1 MAKTATFCG
10 HRSVLRTM
18 KGDRMLTSGHG
29 RHRRPRQAPTAIV
42 TVAATGAGIALP
54 FLAVTGAQAADTAT
68 WTAVATCES
77 GGLWS
82 ANAGNGFYGGLQ
94 ISQET
99 WTEYGG
105 TVYADRPD
113 LASIAQQITVAEK
126 ILAVLGPDAWPGCA
140 TTAGL
145 TRGGATPSVDP
156 GSVVPSDSATG
167 TGDGTATTVPPT
179 GTDSPAAT
187 GTASPS
193 PSASAS
199 ASASSTATAGTADP
213 AQGQGSQ
220 APPPA
225 QPSAGDG
232 ATGDS
237 GTVGVL
243 PDLAETV
250 SGAIPRVKSSSEG
263 LRTTSATNVGTY
275 VVQAGDSL
283 CGIAAAQDVNG
294 GWRALYKENAAVIGD
309 DASVINPGELLQ
321 LG

>member
-1 MAKTATFCG
+1 
-10 HRSVLRTM
+10 
-18 KGDRMLTSGHG
+18 MLTSGHG

-54 FLAVTGAQAADTAT
+54 FLAVTGAQAAETST

-82 ANAGNGFYGGLQ
+82 ADAGNGFYGGLQ

-113 LASIAQQITVAEK
+113 LASISQQITVAEK

-145 TRGGATPSVDP
+145 SQDGATPSIDP
-156 GSVVPSDSATG
+156 GSVSPTDSATG
-167 TGDGTATTVPPT
+167 SGDSTASAEPTT
-179 GTDSPAAT
+179 GTDSPTAT

-199 ASASSTATAGTADP
+199 ASGSSAATKGTTDP
-213 AQGQGSQ
+213 TQGQGSQ
-220 APPPA
+220 SPDPGRS
-225 QPSAGDG
+225 SAADG
-232 ATGDS
+232 GAGGTGV
-237 GTVGVL
+237 VGAL
-243 PDLAETV
+243 PDLAEAV

-263 LRTTSATNVGTY
+263 LRTTSATNSGTY
-275 VVQAGDSL
+275 VVQVGDSL
-283 CGIAAAQDVNG
+283 CGIASAQNVNG
-294 GWRALYKENAAVIGD
+294 GWRALYNENSAVIGD
-309 DASVINPGELLQ
+309 DASVIHPGELLQ
-321 LG
+321 FG